1 MAFPTGWLRKCIITV
16 PGAQISG
23 SNVNFPV
30 LLTQDN
36 FPIEMMDDGLNSA
49 LNGGGDVRFSED
61 AAGLTRL
68 PCEIVSFVTGGT
80 PSAEIH
86 VKLPTLNAGADKTF
100 YVWYKKAAET
110 QPLVTDPYGR
120 NAVWAGYAFVSHD
133 GGVTESTTGV
143 AMVDDGS
150 GAVATGPWGGSALTA
165 PRQRVSDASVAD
177 LTTAFTLQNWINGA
191 GNATYLSRRDGS
203 TRQFQSGYWSG
214 TIFLN
219 TTGADTVPL
228 MYKPVAGWEKIDIVI
243 NTPADV
249 DFYANG
255 VFEGNSNR
263 ISMTS
268 RPTIPLRVGYRGN
281 GGPGTVGWPYAG
293 LIGECRVVNGI
304 LSSDWLTTEHN
315 NQSAPAAFATA
326 GVPEAVGGG
335 VSLIIND
342 AITGHMADQVVTG
355 HFQLLALDN
364 GLNDQTAGQ
373 VAFGQ
378 TQSLTVNEA
387 IHTHL
392 SDQPTLSPGQIFAP
406 NNILHDV
413 ARDLTALLHWQSLI
427 IFGAS
432 HGLTSDQA
440 GMPGGTGFAI
450 NPDRTYRAMEANR
463 ASSPAGGNRITQ
475 PTHNRTLRI

>member
-16 PGAQISG
+16 PDAQISG

-36 FPIEMMDDGLNSA
+36 FPTEMMDGGTNSA
-49 LNGGGDVRFSED
+49 INGGGDVRFSED
-61 AAGLTRL
+61 AAGTVQL
-68 PCEIVSFVTGGT
+68 PCEVVSFVTGGT

-86 VKLPTLNAGADKTF
+86 VKLPSMNTGADKVF
-100 YVWYKKAAET
+100 YVWYKKTGEV

-120 NAVWAGYAFVSHD
+120 NAVWTDYAFVSHD
-133 GGVTESTTGV
+133 GGVTESATGA

-150 GAVATGPWGGSALTA
+150 GIVAAGPWGGSALTA
-165 PRQRVSDASVAD
+165 PRQRVSDASAGD
-177 LTTAFTLQNWINGA
+177 LTTAFTLQSWINGT
-191 GNATYLSRRDGS
+191 GDGTYLSRRDAS
-203 TRQFQSGYWSG
+203 TRQFQSGYFSG

-219 TTGADTVPL
+219 TTGVDTVPL
-228 MYKPVAGWEKIDIVI
+228 IYKPVAGWEKIDIVI

-263 ISMTS
+263 ISITS
-268 RPTIPLRVGYRGN
+268 QSTIPLRIGYRGN
-281 GGPGTVGWPYAG
+281 GGLGTVGWPYAG
-293 LIGECRVVNGI
+293 LIGECRMASGV

-315 NQSAPAAFATA
+315 NQSSPATFATA
-326 GVPEAVGGG
+326 GTPEAVGGI
-335 VSLIIND
+335 SLTIND
-342 AITGHMADQVVTG
+342 AITGHMADQVAVG
-355 HFQLLALDN
+355 HFQLLVSDN
-364 GLNDQTAGQ
+364 VLNDHTAGQ

-387 IHTHL
+387 IHSHL
-392 SDQPTLSPGQIFAP
+392 SDQPTLSPGQIFTP

-413 ARDLTALLHWQSLI
+413 ASDPAALLHWQSLI

-440 GMPGGTGFAI
+440 GMSGDTGFTI
-450 NPDRTYRAMEANR
+450 NPDRTYKAIGANR

-475 PTHNRTLRI
+475 PTNNRTLRI